1 MTKLMIGQYSSGGGG
16 GGGWGSNSF
25 KGFKIKM
32 DISCRSVVAL
42 KVMLAPSVS

>member
-16 GGGWGSNSF
+16 GGCCSNSF
-25 KGFKIKM
+25 KGFQIKR